1 MPLTLAFDIYGTL
14 IDTRGVEAEL
24 STIVG
29 SAAAEVSRSWRDKQ
43 LEYAFRR
50 GLMGRYQPFSVCT
63 AQALD
68 YALAFHQCPVTDQQR
83 QRLLD
88 SYRRLPAFADV
99 APALQQLRDA
109 GHQLWAFS
117 NGQAAAVE
125 TLLASAGLS
134 DAFDGVVSVDEIER
148 FKPDP
153 AVYAHFLQ
161 RTGAEVD
168 TTWLLS
174 SNPFDVLGARAA
186 GWQAAWVQRS
196 AAIPF
201 DDWEWSPTLTV
212 ARLDQLVAALPG

>member
-1 MPLTLAFDIYGTL
+1 MQLTLAFDIYGTL

-24 STIVG
+24 STLVG

-68 YALAFHQCPVTDQQR
+68 YALALHRFQVTEQQR
-83 QRLLD
+83 QQLLD
-88 SYRRLPAFADV
+88 SYGRLPAFADV
-99 APALQQLRDA
+99 APALQQLSAA
-109 GHQLWAFS
+109 GHRLWAFS

-134 DAFDGVVSVDEIER
+134 DVFAGIVSVDEVQR

-161 RTGAEVD
+161 RTGARSD
-168 TTWLLS
+168 ATWLVS
-174 SNPFDVLGARAA
+174 SNPFDVLGARSA

-196 AAIPF
+196 AALPF
-201 DDWEWSPTLTV
+201 DDWEWSPTV
-212 ARLDQLVAALPG
+212 VVERLDRLAGALPD

>member
-1 MPLTLAFDIYGTL
+1 MQLTLAFDIYGTL

-24 STIVG
+24 STLVG

-50 GLMGRYQPFSVCT
+50 GLMGRYQPFSACT

-68 YALAFHQCPVTDQQR
+68 YALAFHRCSLTDKQR
-83 QRLLD
+83 QQLLT
-88 SYRRLPAFADV
+88 SYGRLPAFADV
-99 APALQQLRDA
+99 APALRQLSDA
-109 GHQLWAFS
+109 GHRLWAFS

-125 TLLASAGLS
+125 TLLAGAGLP
-134 DAFDGVVSVDEIER
+134 AVFEGTVSVDEIQR

-161 RTGAEVD
+161 RTGARSD
-168 TTWLLS
+168 ATWLVS
-174 SNPFDVLGARAA
+174 SNPFDVLGARSA

-201 DDWEWSPTLTV
+201 DDWEWSPTV
-212 ARLDQLVAALPG
+212 VVERLDVLAGALPD